1 MYTRE
6 IITTLS
12 AINLA
17 FTQKFPSALL
27 FIIIGFILDLGWNG
41 NIIDGIRVYSKS
53 QYIGSFYIFIIISLI
68 GVAVTFIGKE
78 K

>member
-1 MYTRE
+1 MSLYE
-6 IITTLS
+6 IISL
-12 AINLA
+12 
-17 FTQKFPSALL
+17 
-27 FIIIGFILDLGWNG
+27 IIGFILDLGWNG